1 MWTHKESIAV
11 AASAAR
17 IWALFADVAGWK
29 HWNAGIAR
37 ITLAGPF
44 ASGSTFLME
53 LPDGTRLSS
62 TLLDVQPGVGFT
74 DETVI
79 EGNQIRVHHRI
90 SALPD
95 GGALI
100 TYATEIEGPQ
110 AAEFGAMVTGD
121 FAEVLQALKAAA
133 EQSTGS

>member
-1 MWTHKESIAV
+1 MPGLPGSRSLAHSPV
-11 AASAAR
+11 AAR
-17 IWALFADVAGWK
+17 
-29 HWNAGIAR
+29 
-37 ITLAGPF
+37 
-44 ASGSTFLME
+44 FLME

-121 FAEVLQALKAAA
+121 FARCCRH
-133 EQSTGS
+133 